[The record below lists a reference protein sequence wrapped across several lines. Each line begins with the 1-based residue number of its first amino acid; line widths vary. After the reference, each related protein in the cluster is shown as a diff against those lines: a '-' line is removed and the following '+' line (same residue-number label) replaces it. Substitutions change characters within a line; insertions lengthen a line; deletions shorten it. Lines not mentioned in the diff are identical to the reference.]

1 MDSDSSHGG
10 SPPLVVVA
18 GSTASGKSHLALD
31 LAEQF
36 GGEIINF
43 DSVQLYQG
51 FDIGAAKTSPAE
63 RRDIPHHLLDVIAL
77 DVLQAGKVFSA
88 GDYCRMARE
97 VAGEVAARGRLPI
110 LTGGTGFY
118 LKAFLDGLPPLP
130 GRDEALR
137 TRLVRREQR
146 RPGSLYRLLG
156 RLAPDAA
163 AEISPADLQ
172 KQIRALEI
180 RLLTGAARPS
190 PESATALTGFRVL
203 QIGLDPDRA
212 ELAEVIRRR
221 TAEMFEHGLLE
232 EVRRLLAAGLTGEE
246 KPFEAIGYRQALA
259 CVRGEMELDT
269 AKESVEIETRQYA
282 KRQRTWFRRDP
293 RIVWLPGFGSDPAV
307 IHQARELVQGLLDGN
322 VIAQA
327 DAGSG
332 LD

>member
-1 MDSDSSHGG
+1 MDSDGSNDC
-10 SPPLVVVA
+10 SPPLLVVT
-18 GSTASGKSHLALD
+18 GPTASGKSHLALD
-31 LAEQF
+31 LALQF
-36 GGEIINF
+36 RGEIVNF

-63 RRDIPHHLLDVIAL
+63 RRDIPHHLMDVIGL
-77 DVLQAGKVFSA
+77 DVLQGGKVFSA
-88 GDYCRMARE
+88 GEYCRMARE
-97 VAGEVAARGRLPI
+97 VAREVASRGRLPI

-130 GRDEALR
+130 GRDEELR
-137 TRLVRREQR
+137 ARLLGREQR

-163 AEISPADLQ
+163 TVISPADLQ

-190 PESATALTGFRVL
+190 PETATALTGFRVL

-212 ELAEVIRRR
+212 KLAEVIRQR
-221 TAEMFEHGLLE
+221 TAKMFAQGLME
-232 EVRRLLAAGLTGEE
+232 EVRGLLATGLTGEE

-259 CVRGEMELDT
+259 CIQGDMES
-269 AKESVEIETRQYA
+269 AAAMESVEIETRQYA
-282 KRQRTWFRRDP
+282 KRQRTWFRRDQ
-293 RIVWLPGFGSDPAV
+293 RIVWLAGFGADPGV
-307 IHQARELVQGLLDGN
+307 IRQARALVRKL
-322 VIAQA
+322 VTP
-327 DAGSG
+327 GSG